1 MVMMVNNTN
10 NNIFLYY
17 DEKKRILNV
26 NRPNSP
32 VLGWFRK
39 LSPRS
44 QNRKSYG
51 QVAETGPL
59 YRIGAFGQK
68 IIS

>member
-1 MVMMVNNTN
+1 MLKAPIV
-10 NNIFLYY
+10 
-17 DEKKRILNV
+17 
-26 NRPNSP
+26 PNSP

-51 QVAETGPL
+51 QVAETGL
-59 YRIGAFGQK
+59 LSKFGAVELK